1 MLDTHQQERFARR
14 CSDAAFGYTSAT
26 TAAYAA
32 LTEQVFDF
40 WAGMLTPPEKPAS
53 TRASAA
59 VTPVWGWP
67 GPAKQEPA
75 PFPFPMMPMWPFA
88 WAAPQHATSAPKYN
102 NPATSYSPFEAWFA
116 MFPFAAPSPAW
127 PMAFMMMSSGVPRNI
142 AWPTAEANV
151 AAMEAAES
159 AAETVQKVFSG
170 YRTEGGHSVVR
181 QSWPPVSLMMTA
193 FLAPLSIGAVLSSMR
208 IA

>member
-14 CSDAAFGYTSAT
+14 CTDAAFGYTAAT

-40 WAGMLTPPEKPAS
+40 WAGMLTPSQQGSGRACAAAKPAWS
-53 TRASAA
+53 W
-59 VTPVWGWP
+59 PV
-67 GPAKQEPA
+67 PAKQEAVPL
-75 PFPFPMMPMWPFA
+75 PMLPMWPFA
-88 WAAPQHATSAPKYN
+88 WPVPQRTPSAAGYGFGSPNTN
-102 NPATSYSPFEAWFA
+102 FSPFEAWFA

-127 PMAFMMMSSGVPRNI
+127 PMAVMMMSSGVPRNV

-151 AAMEAAES
+151 AVMEAADV
-159 AAETVQKVFSG
+159 AAATVQRVFSG

-181 QSWPPVSLMMTA
+181 QPWPPASLMLTA
-193 FLAPLSIGAVLSSMR
+193 FLAPLSLGSVLMSMR